1 MKRILLTLPL
11 LGLLSFSSCDL
22 EMSDN
27 GELDGFWQL
36 ARIDTIGGGGCDM
49 VSSRIFWS
57 VQLHLLQLSDHSGRN
72 STYLLRFQ
80 QDDAHLRVYDPYLS
94 ARNEGDKP
102 LDDATVLQ
110 PYGIQSLELATKET
124 SRSMMPQSCNP
135 TASRALTNGLRS
147 LGSTIN
153 TFLFGLL
160 CLS

>member
-27 GELDGFWQL
+27 GKLDGFWQL

-49 VSSRIFWS
+49 VPSRIFWS

-72 STYLLRFQ
+72 STYLLRFDQ
-80 QDDAHLRVYDPYLS
+80 GDTHLRVYDPYLS

-102 LDDATVLQ
+102 LDDAAVLQ
-110 PYGIQSLELATKET
+110 PYGIQSLDELFVIEGLDNK
-124 SRSMMPQSCNP
+124 N
-135 TASRALTNGLRS
+135 LTLKSSLLR
-147 LGSTIN
+147 LQFN
-153 TFLFGLL
+153 RY
-160 CLS
+160 

>member
-27 GELDGFWQL
+27 GKLDGFWQL

-49 VSSRIFWS
+49 VPSRIFWS

-72 STYLLRFQ
+72 STYLLRFEQ
-80 QDDAHLRVYDPYLS
+80 GDTHLRVYDPYLS

-102 LDDATVLQ
+102 LDDAAVLQ
-110 PYGIQSLELATKET
+110 PYGIQSLDELFVIEGLDNK
-124 SRSMMPQSCNP
+124 N
-135 TASRALTNGLRS
+135 LTLKSSLLR
-147 LGSTIN
+147 LQFN
-153 TFLFGLL
+153 RY
-160 CLS
+160 

>member
-1 MKRILLTLPL
+1 MMKRILLTLPL

-27 GELDGFWQL
+27 GKLDGFWQL

-49 VSSRIFWS
+49 VASRIFWS

-110 PYGIQSLELATKET
+110 PYGIQSLDERFEILGLDNKHL
-124 SRSMMPQSCNP
+124 S
-135 TASRALTNGLRS
+135 LRS
-147 LGSTIN
+147 SLLEL
-153 TFLFGLL
+153 TFNRY
-160 CLS
+160 

>member
-27 GELDGFWQL
+27 GKLDGYWQL

-49 VSSRIFWS
+49 VPSRIFWS

-72 STYLLRFQ
+72 STYLLRFDQ
-80 QDDAHLRVYDPYLS
+80 GDTHLRVYDPYFS

-102 LDDATVLQ
+102 LDDAAVLQ
-110 PYGIQSLELATKET
+110 PYGIQSLDELFVIEGLDNK
-124 SRSMMPQSCNP
+124 N
-135 TASRALTNGLRS
+135 LTLKSSLLR
-147 LGSTIN
+147 LQFN
-153 TFLFGLL
+153 RY
-160 CLS
+160 

>member
-27 GELDGFWQL
+27 GKLDGYWQL

-49 VSSRIFWS
+49 VPSRIFWS

-72 STYLLRFQ
+72 STYLLRFEQ
-80 QDDAHLRVYDPYLS
+80 GDTHLRVYDPYLS

-102 LDDATVLQ
+102 LDDAAVLQ
-110 PYGIQSLELATKET
+110 PYGIQSLDELFVIEGLDNK
-124 SRSMMPQSCNP
+124 N
-135 TASRALTNGLRS
+135 LTLKSSLLR
-147 LGSTIN
+147 LQFN
-153 TFLFGLL
+153 RY
-160 CLS
+160 